1 MTERILAG
9 MLTAIHQQELPA
21 KPAIDILLEVESLAA
36 LDGLNDRMHDMRSTP
51 RGENGIAGRRYY
63 IKGNGNHA
71 FTAGS
76 EQAIRNL
83 AFRDYLRKY
92 HDVAQ
97 QYAAIKCQ
105 AAEDCRQNP
114 AAYGRLKNEFIQ
126 RHEQLALVGL
136 AAGETP
142 RIRPGR
148 QNPHTF
154 TLVRIMYIMLNRI
167 TGYARGLSCPSFLT
181 SLTFKAYQADILF
194 YV

>member
-1 MTERILAG
+1 MIIGAG
-9 MLTAIHQQELPA
+9 NDRAHTGRHVNGNSSAGPA
-21 KPAIDILLEVESLAA
+21 AIDILLEVESLAA

-76 EQAIRNL
+76 EQAIRHL
-83 AFRDYLRKY
+83 AFRDYLRKH

-97 QYAAIKCQ
+97 QYAAIKRQ
-105 AAEDCRQNP
+105 AAEDSRQNP
-114 AAYGRLKNEFIQ
+114 AAYGRLKNEFVQ
-126 RHEQLALVGL
+126 RHEQLALAWL

-148 QNPHTF
+148 QNPH
-154 TLVRIMYIMLNRI
+154 I
-167 TGYARGLSCPSFLT
+167 TT
-181 SLTFKAYQADILF
+181 
-194 YV
+194 

>member
-1 MTERILAG
+1 M
-9 MLTAIHQQELPA
+9 
-21 KPAIDILLEVESLAA
+21 LLEVESLAA

-63 IKGNGNHA
+63 IKENGNHA

-76 EQAIRNL
+76 EQAIRHL
-83 AFRDYLRKY
+83 AFRDYLRKH

-97 QYAAIKCQ
+97 QYAAIKRQ
-105 AAEDCRQNP
+105 AAEDSRQNP

-126 RHEQLALVGL
+126 RHEQLALAWL

-148 QNPHTF
+148 QNPH
-154 TLVRIMYIMLNRI
+154 I
-167 TGYARGLSCPSFLT
+167 TT
-181 SLTFKAYQADILF
+181 
-194 YV
+194 

>member
-76 EQAIRNL
+76 EQAIRHL
-83 AFRDYLRKY
+83 VFRDYLRKH

-105 AAEDCRQNP
+105 AAEDSRQNP
-114 AAYGRLKNEFIQ
+114 AAYGRLKNEFVQ
-126 RHEQLALVGL
+126 RHEQLALRWPGWPQEKPQESGL
-136 AAGETP
+136 DG
-142 RIRPGR
+142 RIHISPLRC
-148 QNPHTF
+148 
-154 TLVRIMYIMLNRI
+154 
-167 TGYARGLSCPSFLT
+167 A
-181 SLTFKAYQADILF
+181 
-194 YV
+194 